1 MSRLAVIN
9 VVGLSSRLLGEHM
22 PAVTSY
28 ARQMGVQSFAP
39 TFPAL
44 TCSAQSSMLTGRGV
58 SEHGIVGNGW
68 LDRES
73 AEPRFWKQSN
83 RLVRGEKIWHHLRQQ
98 LPDFTC
104 ANLFWWYNMATD
116 ADIAITPR
124 PLYYGDGRKVF
135 DIHTQPMALRESI
148 KADLG
153 DFPFPAF
160 WGPLAGIDSSQ
171 WIANAAQWVEK
182 REQPDLQLIYLPHLD
197 YCLQQFGPDIP
208 RIAVEL
214 RAIDTVIAEL
224 LAFFQQRD
232 VRVLLVSEY
241 GICPVSRPVHINR
254 ILRQAGLLSIKDEQ
268 GCDGLDPFMSDAI
281 AIADHQIAHVYLR
294 QPERIAEVQALL
306 AAQPGIA
313 SVHPASHYWSMGIA
327 TERAGDL
334 IAIAESD
341 AWFSYYFWEDDA
353 RAPDYARCVD
363 IHRKPGYDP
372 AELFF
377 DPALR
382 LPKLHLAAF
391 LLKKT
396 LGLRASLKVIP
407 LQAEL
412 VRGSHGRSDHP
423 ADLQA
428 VAIGARRSI
437 QRHEDI
443 FTEMAQHFL
452 GAPHD
457 DFPTLSSP

>member
-9 VVGLSSRLLGEHM
+9 VVGLSSGLLGDHTPALSAFAREH
-22 PAVTSY
+22 
-28 ARQMGVQSFAP
+28 GLQSFAP

-44 TCSAQSSMLTGRGV
+44 TCSSQSSMLTGRGV

-83 RLVRGEKIWHHLRQQ
+83 RLVRGEKIWHLLRRHL
-98 LPDFTC
+98 PNFSC

-135 DIHTQPMALRESI
+135 DIHTQPMPLREQI

-153 DFPFPAF
+153 DFPFPSF
-160 WGPLAGIDSSQ
+160 WGPMAGIDCSQ
-171 WIANAAQWVEK
+171 WIARAAQWVEQ
-182 REQPDLQLIYLPHLD
+182 RHQPDLQLIYLPHLD
-197 YCLQQFGPDIP
+197 YCLQQFGPDLP
-208 RIAVEL
+208 RIEPEL
-214 RAIDTVIAEL
+214 RAIDAVVGEL
-224 LAFFQQRD
+224 IRFFQQKN
-232 VRVLLVSEY
+232 VRVLIVSEY
-241 GICPVSRPVHINR
+241 GICPVSRPIHINR

-268 GCDGLDPFMSDAI
+268 GCDGLDPFMSDAL

-294 QPERIAEVQALL
+294 QPERLAEVQSLL
-306 AAQPGIA
+306 AKQPGIA
-313 SVHPASHYWSMGIA
+313 SVRPASEYWSPGIA

-334 IAIAESD
+334 IAIAEAD
-341 AWFSYYFWEDDA
+341 AWFTYYFWEDDD

-391 LLKKT
+391 LLKKK

-412 VRGSHGRSDHP
+412 VKGSHGRSDHP
-423 ADLQA
+423 RELQA
-428 VAIGARRSI
+428 VAMGARRPI
-437 QRHEDI
+437 LCHEDI
-443 FTEMAQHFL
+443 FTEMAEHFL
-452 GAPHD
+452 
-457 DFPTLSSP
+457 SEI